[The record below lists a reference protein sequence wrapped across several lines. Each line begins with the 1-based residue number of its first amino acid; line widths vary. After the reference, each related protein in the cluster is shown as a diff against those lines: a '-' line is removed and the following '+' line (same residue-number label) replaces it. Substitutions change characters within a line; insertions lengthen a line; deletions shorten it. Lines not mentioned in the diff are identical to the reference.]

1 MWSRRSNKFETYK
14 YRSPIFCI
22 FPKFSC
28 LNLKAKNAPSLRN
41 SIPQVPQE
49 SPKTIYIKTGVM
61 GAHHGLFVQS
71 LAEYVQK
78 EILKANFYNQ
88 CMFRTFLRVILT

>member
-71 LAEYVQK
+71 LAEYVITRK
-78 EILKANFYNQ
+78 FLKLIFITSV
-88 CMFRTFLRVILT
+88 CLEPF

>member
-22 FPKFSC
+22 FHKFSC
-28 LNLKAKNAPSLRN
+28 LSLKAKNAPSLRN

-49 SPKTIYIKTGVM
+49 SPKTIYIKTGLM
-61 GAHHGLFVQS
+61 HYKKTGPYNGLFVQS
-71 LAEYVQK
+71 LAEYVTTRK
-78 EILKANFYNQ
+78 FLKLIFITSV
-88 CMFRTFLRVILT
+88 CLEPF